1 MCNSMG
7 NWPLLRKEMMEQRS
21 GDMLKFDRGGSGTGV
36 GNLLCVGPL
45 DMNLKLRNSTWL
57 QKADILFVDNPV
69 GAGFSYVEDESLFV
83 SSDEEAATDLTTLL
97 KELFNKDK
105 RVQTSPLFIVGESYG
120 GRFAVTIAVSV
131 LKAIQS
137 RELKLRLGGVALGDA
152 WISPEDYVFSW
163 GPLLKDLSRL
173 DDNGL
178 KESDSLAQLIKQQIQ
193 KGLYKDATDSWFKLK
208 DVIGARSNSVDL
220 YNFLLDNWS
229 DPYPKKAMRLLEGIS
244 MKKYS
249 SYLYSKDVSSGQLSN
264 LMNGVIREK
273 LKIIPKN
280 VSWGGQADMVY
291 SSLSNGFMKSR
302 INEVDE
308 LLSNEVNVTIYN
320 GQLDLICAT
329 RGTEAWVQKL
339 KWNGLKNFTN
349 LDRTPLY
356 CNNDQRV
363 TKGFRKSYKNLN
375 FYWILGASHFV
386 PVEQP
391 CIALQMIGEITHSPV
406 PTFRQ
411 KKNLKGHNFKM

>member
-1 MCNSMG
+1 
-7 NWPLLRKEMMEQRS
+7 
-21 GDMLKFDRGGSGTGV
+21 
-36 GNLLCVGPL
+36 
-45 DMNLKLRNSTWL
+45 
-57 QKADILFVDNPV
+57 
-69 GAGFSYVEDESLFV
+69 
-83 SSDEEAATDLTTLL
+83 
-97 KELFNKDK
+97 
-105 RVQTSPLFIVGESYG
+105 
-120 GRFAVTIAVSV
+120 
-131 LKAIQS
+131 
-137 RELKLRLGGVALGDA
+137 
-152 WISPEDYVFSW
+152 
-163 GPLLKDLSRL
+163 
-173 DDNGL
+173 
-178 KESDSLAQLIKQQIQ
+178 
-193 KGLYKDATDSWFKLK
+193 
-208 DVIGARSNSVDL
+208 
-220 YNFLLDNWS
+220 
-229 DPYPKKAMRLLEGIS
+229 MRLLEGIS

-411 KKNLKGHNFKM
+411 KKI